1 MNIYS
6 KGSKS
11 VTQQINRDVLVCV
24 VSGLTQISL
33 VSPWETGLM
42 GSGKSFPDGGYLPKQ
57 FSPADL
63 FDETLKD
70 VTVHQ
75 VTLNPGDCIYIPSYW
90 WY

>member
-1 MNIYS
+1 MYT

-11 VTQQINRDVLVCV
+11 VTQQIDKDVLTCV
-24 VSGLTQISL
+24 VVGIQHVSL

-42 GSGKSFPDGGYLPKQ
+42 GSGKAFPECGYLTKQ

-63 FDETLKD
+63 FDETFKD

-75 VTLNPGDCIYIPSYW
+75 VTLNPGDCLYVPSYW